1 MQHAGLRDDLILFCL
16 INISCQCRNEQR
28 REDRQNDQHDDQL
41 HEREAAFFVLGVQ
54 HLEKFLLPDCG
65 IKFGFLSI
73 LENMQ

>member
-1 MQHAGLRDDLILFCL
+1 MQHAGLCDDLIFFRLVD
-16 INISCQCRNEQR
+16 IPGQCRNEQC
-28 REDRQNDQHDDQL
+28 REDRQNHQHDDQL

>member
-28 REDRQNDQHDDQL
+28 REDRQNDQHNDQL
-41 HEREAAFFVLGVQ
+41 HEREAAFFVFGVQ
-54 HLEKFLLPDCG
+54 HLKKFLLPNCG
-65 IKFGFLSI
+65 IKFVFLSI